1 MEVTLNKSNFESVVL
16 KSDKPVIV
24 DFWASWCGP
33 CRMLSPIIAEIA
45 AERDDVVVG
54 KVNVDNEP
62 ELSNKYNIA
71 SIPTVILFKN
81 GVPAATSVGYRDK
94 ASLLKTFGIK

>member
-94 ASLLKTFGIK
+94 ASLLKTFGI